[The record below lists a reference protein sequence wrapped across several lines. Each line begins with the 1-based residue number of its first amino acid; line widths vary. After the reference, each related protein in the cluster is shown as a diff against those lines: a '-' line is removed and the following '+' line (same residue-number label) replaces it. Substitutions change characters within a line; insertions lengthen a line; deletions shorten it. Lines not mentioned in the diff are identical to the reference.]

1 MMQPTHFWDFP
12 DQSSLGTLDRPRH
25 RAIHSQRPMGAPVM
39 IILEVPGQ
47 EPSQMSLMQDDHVI
61 QTLAA
66 DIPNHS
72 FDIGVLPWTL
82 RGDDHFVD
90 PHVPHP
96 LPKRGA
102 VETVSVPQ

>member
-1 MMQPTHFWDFP
+1 MVQPTHFWDFP
-12 DQSSLGTLDRPRH
+12 DWASLGMLDRPRH
-25 RAIHSQRPMGAPVM
+25 RAIHSQCPMGTPVM
-39 IILEVPGQ
+39 IILEVPSQ

-66 DIPNHS
+66 DTPNHS

-82 RGDDHFVD
+82 GGDDHFFD

-102 VETVSVPQ
+102 V